1 MAARF
6 KKVNKQQVE
15 AKERKMP
22 KAVDPWSIQQIIPSA
37 YMEYG
42 DGSTGMK
49 GLQQYAKDLTLDQRN
64 AAAAGPAP
72 KAPKMGNLDKGSAA
86 IWAVLS
92 AIGGQLKD
100 EVGQLKKDPMG
111 SLKATVDAYTVGP
124 EARKRFKQ
132 GDVFGAINQSGAG
145 QLAAL
150 PELEKILSGK
160 GSKSDLAWLAATY
173 GTGGLGKGAKA
184 VKAPVKKA
192 VKRGTT
198 KAYTKIVNRI
208 K

>member
-15 AKERKMP
+15 AKERKIP
-22 KAVDPWSIQQIIPSA
+22 KAVDPWSIQQIIPSGL
-37 YMEYG
+37 MTYG

-49 GLQQYAKDLTLDQRN
+49 GLQQYAKDLTKDQRA

-111 SLKATVDAYTVGP
+111 TLAATVDAYTVGP
-124 EARKRFKQ
+124 EARQRFKQ
-132 GDVFGAINQSGAG
+132 GDIAGAINQSGVG
-145 QLAAL
+145 QFAAL
-150 PELEKILSGK
+150 PELDRILQGK
-160 GSKSDLAWLAATY
+160 GSKSDLAWLALTY
-173 GTGGLGKGAKA
+173 GTGGAGKVLKPVKSA
-184 VKAPVKKA
+184 VKK
-192 VKRGTT
+192 GST
-198 KAYTKIVNRI
+198 KAMVDILGRI

>member
-15 AKERKMP
+15 AQERKMP

-100 EVGQLKKDPMG
+100 EVGQLKKNPMG

-124 EARKRFKQ
+124 EARQRFKQ
-132 GDVFGAINQSGAG
+132 GDVFGAINQSGIG

-150 PELEKILSGK
+150 PELENILSGK

-173 GTGGLGKGAKA
+173 GTGGVGKAAKA
-184 VKAPVKKA
+184 VKAPAKKA
-192 VKRGTT
+192 VKQGTT
-198 KAYTKIVNRI
+198 KAYTNIVNRI